1 MNSPFISIILVSHFR
16 HLCILGIE
24 FKFYFI
30 EEISDKVIP
39 KCVFNISGWEE
50 KIYEIFKIYIVI
62 LDGTRGV

>member
-1 MNSPFISIILVSHFR
+1 MNSSFISIILVSHFR

-24 FKFYFI
+24 FKSYFI

-39 KCVFNISGWEE
+39 KCVFNISGWGE
-50 KIYEIFKIYIVI
+50 IYEIFKIYIFV